1 MRSRTSRPP
10 MPGRIRS
17 RSTSSGRGG
26 SSRRRSACSPDS
38 AQSTSCPSA
47 VRSVARNRRT
57 LSSSSTTRMRPCVT
71 PAFAAGGRSE
81 RPTDGA
87 MYRNCTPAR
96 GCGTSL
102 ATRLPRMPVRVVLA
116 DDHVIV
122 RQGLRLLLAAAG
134 FEVVGEASDGHQVV
148 RLARDLQP
156 DVAVLDVMMP
166 LLNGLDAAREIHQ
179 ASPRTKTIL
188 LTSRHDEQL
197 VLEALQAGI
206 RACVLKTYDGDDLI
220 RAIRD
225 VVAGGGLPSSPPS
238 PSRPGGRSGRPPAP
252 ADSPGTR
259 GAAGGG

>member
-1 MRSRTSRPP
+1 
-10 MPGRIRS
+10 
-17 RSTSSGRGG
+17 
-26 SSRRRSACSPDS
+26 
-38 AQSTSCPSA
+38 
-47 VRSVARNRRT
+47 
-57 LSSSSTTRMRPCVT
+57 
-71 PAFAAGGRSE
+71 
-81 RPTDGA
+81 
-87 MYRNCTPAR
+87 
-96 GCGTSL
+96 
-102 ATRLPRMPVRVVLA
+102 MPVRVVLA

-197 VLEALQAGI
+197 VLEALQAGM
-206 RACVLKTYDGDDLI
+206 RACVLKTYDGEDLI

-225 VVAGGGLPSSPPS
+225 VVAGGVYLSSRM
-238 PSRPGGRSGRPPAP
+238 SRSLVEAYRARTATP
-252 ADSPGTR
+252 ADPLSVRERQVLQLIAEGKRTR
-259 GAAGGG
+259 EIAELLGVSVKTAESHRTHITKKLGISETAGLVRYALQRGLSQL